1 MDTDTTPFK
10 PASVWTLAWPSIIAN
25 LCNALVNISHIKIIG
40 ALGTTAVA
48 AVTTNQ
54 RFFFFFM
61 AILLGLSAATTATVA
76 RASGARQPALAASYT
91 WNAVWIA
98 VALTA
103 ALSTVV
109 FLFPT
114 FFVAPFHL
122 EPEAAN
128 YAASLIRWISVFNML
143 FAVGMILTTALRAT
157 GNVIS
162 PMIYTVILTVTNG
175 ALVYAFTYGKVGLPP
190 LGIFG
195 MPAGIGLATLIVNGA
210 LIYLWLSG
218 RLSLASGHRM
228 GMNRSQARELMNIGL
243 PAALEQGLVQGGFL
257 IFLALVAGFGTAP
270 YAAYGVGVS
279 LLTVSIVVGFGFSI
293 AGATLVGQYIG
304 AKQPDMARESG
315 WRATRLA
322 VATMTGIAILI
333 AFWAEPI
340 ARFLVDDDA
349 VVEHTVLFIYIL
361 AAIHPLMGIEL
372 TLAGALRGAGDTRF
386 PLFSSLCGLVFG
398 RIGLAWLFVSLDL
411 SVVWVYCS
419 LAGEYLIK
427 ASLITWRYHS
437 GAWLK

>member
-1 MDTDTTPFK
+1 MNTDTAPFK

-54 RFFFFFM
+54 RFFFFLM
-61 AILLGLSAATTATVA
+61 AILMGLSAATTATVA
-76 RASGARQPALAASYT
+76 RSWGARQPALAASYT

-103 ALSTVV
+103 AISLIV

-122 EPEAAN
+122 EAEAAA
-128 YAASLIRWISVFNML
+128 YAATLIRWISVFNML

-162 PMIYTVILTVTNG
+162 PMIYTAILTTTNG
-175 ALVYAFTYGKVGLPP
+175 VLVYAFTYGKVGLPS

-195 MPAGIGLATLIVNGA
+195 MPAGIGLATLIVNGS

-218 RLSLASGHRM
+218 RLSLASGHRT
-228 GMNRSQARELMNIGL
+228 GMNRSQARELMDIGL

-304 AKQPDMARESG
+304 AKQPDMARKSG
-315 WRATRLA
+315 WRATGLA
-322 VATMTGIAILI
+322 VATMTGIAVLI
-333 AFWAEPI
+333 ALWAEPI
-340 ARFLVDDDA
+340 ARFLVDDDE
-349 VVEHTVLFIYIL
+349 VVAHTVLFIYIL

-372 TLAGALRGAGDTRF
+372 TLAGALRGAGDTGF

-419 LAGEYLIK
+419 LAGEYFIK
-427 ASLITWRYHS
+427 ASLITWRYQS
-437 GAWLK
+437 SAWLK